1 MLRVESVIGSR
12 ADPDLYERLH
22 HLEHEGAIE
31 FVTVRP
37 DDVSRHRL
45 LARTDRGEEV
55 AIALPRQQML
65 YDGAVLVLDERRAV
79 IVRTSEQNWLRLSP
93 LTAGDALELGYL
105 AGNLHWRVRFHDGDL
120 LVALDGPTAAYLAR
134 VDALIAAGK
143 VRVL

>member
-1 MLRVESVIGSR
+1 
-12 ADPDLYERLH
+12 
-22 HLEHEGAIE
+22 
-31 FVTVRP
+31 
-37 DDVSRHRL
+37 
-45 LARTDRGEEV
+45 
-55 AIALPRQQML
+55 
-65 YDGAVLVLDERRAV
+65 
-79 IVRTSEQNWLRLSP
+79 VRTSEQNWLRLSP